1 MVNYLAILVVTLIAY
16 VFGMVWYSPSLFGN
30 QWMKLSG
37 INKAQAKK
45 SKKKGMLGKSLVS
58 LVASFVT
65 AWILSVLVTLFEATT
80 FLNGLVVGL
89 CVWLGFIATTTL
101 SSVLWEGKPFNLWV
115 LNNSHSLISI
125 ALMAGILA
133 VW

>member
-101 SSVLWEGKPFNLWV
+101 SSVLWEGKPINLWV